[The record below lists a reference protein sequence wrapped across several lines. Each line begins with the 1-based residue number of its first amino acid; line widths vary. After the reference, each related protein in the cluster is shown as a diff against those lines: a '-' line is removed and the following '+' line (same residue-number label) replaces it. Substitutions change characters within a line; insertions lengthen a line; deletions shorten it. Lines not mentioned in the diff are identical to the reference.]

1 MSVLNIGV
9 AEFDKLQ
16 NAMKDYQGNVEEAIN
31 DVLHNQGGEL
41 IAEATR
47 RLIPVSGRTWKGKR
61 KAAKT
66 ANSLRQV
73 PENLAITVT
82 TTKAYQYLYFPNDGS
97 STKKHAGNQQFFE
110 KGGETVKDEIIDR
123 CIGKLINNF

>member
-1 MSVLNIGV
+1 MSVLEIDV
-9 AEFDKLQ
+9 AEFDRLQ
-16 NAMKDYQGNVEEAIN
+16 RAMKDYQGNVSETIN

-61 KAAKT
+61 RAAKT

-82 TTKAYQYLYFPNDGS
+82 TTKSYQYLYFPNDGS
-97 STKKHAGNQQFFE
+97 STKKHAGQQYFFE
-110 KGGETVKDEIIDR
+110 RGGEAVQDEIIDR
-123 CIGKLINNF
+123 CVGKLINNF